1 MFFIN
6 HWITVSAEEKRK
18 LGTQFK
24 LIIDLL
30 LCRCLEIRSRFFSF
44 VQIYTLYY
52 HQSSGDLKKYNFKKS
67 VVFKGDNS
75 SQKCKV
81 GFSKCWNVDLVI
93 YKTQSVM
100 MKWRVNFHRDI
111 ILLTS
116 ILVCSESSNS
126 QIGL

>member
-52 HQSSGDLKKYNFKKS
+52 HQSSGDLKKYNFKKKVSFLKEITHHKS
-67 VVFKGDNS
+67 VKLVLAS
-75 SQKCKV
+75 V
-81 GFSKCWNVDLVI
+81 GMLI
-93 YKTQSVM
+93 
-100 MKWRVNFHRDI
+100 
-111 ILLTS
+111 
-116 ILVCSESSNS
+116 
-126 QIGL
+126 